1 MIRPLARCGPE
12 RAASVAFICV
22 VGRCG
27 PLPADAGMPDLVRVI
42 AARNIPGGTQARG
55 EQIDGLARNTA
66 VPAAGFDDGFDGEI
80 VVL

>member
-1 MIRPLARCGPE
+1 
-12 RAASVAFICV
+12 
-22 VGRCG
+22 
-27 PLPADAGMPDLVRVI
+27 MPDLVRVI